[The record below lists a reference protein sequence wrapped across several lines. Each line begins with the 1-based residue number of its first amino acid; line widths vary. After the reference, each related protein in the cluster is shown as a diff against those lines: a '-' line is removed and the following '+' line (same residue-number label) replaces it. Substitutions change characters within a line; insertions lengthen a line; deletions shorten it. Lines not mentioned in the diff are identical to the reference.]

1 MFVYTEFGAD
11 TVEFSFPAEEPS
23 NNLLEKWDDKHVLLL
38 IDCYMKYKDMFCKP
52 QQTKKKVFEKIAEEF
67 NRVSD
72 VVVSGEQCFR
82 KWKKLE
88 SKQKEIEDNN
98 SKTGRE
104 KKTWKYHKEMEDCL
118 GDNPSVK
125 PVFTFETSGSAS
137 SSSSRPSTPSLTERG
152 NSDSESDRENAE
164 EGCSSQN
171 VQQNKRLKRKR
182 KSRSSASEMI
192 EFLKDYSEKRE
203 KVEEEKVNILKA
215 MHEEKKQ
222 FFSQFFTYLKD
233 SKK

>member
-1 MFVYTEFGAD
+1 MMT
-11 TVEFSFPAEEPS
+11 PS
-23 NNLLEKWDDKHVLLL
+23 LSTDQPSQNLEKWEDKHVHLL
-38 IDCYMKYKDMFCKP
+38 IECYLKYKDQLGKP

-67 NRVSD
+67 NRTSD
-72 VVVSGEQCFR
+72 VVVSGDQCFR

-98 SKTGRE
+98 SRTGRE
-104 KKTWKYHKEMEDCL
+104 KKTWKFHKEMEDCL
-118 GDNPSVK
+118 GADNASVK
-125 PVFTFETSGSAS
+125 PVFTFETSGGYSS
-137 SSSSRPSTPSLTERG
+137 SSSSRPSTPSHV
-152 NSDSESDRENAE
+152 NSESDSDGDETE
-164 EGCSSQN
+164 DGCSSQKDP
-171 VQQNKRLKRKR
+171 QKKQRKRKR

-215 MHEEKKQ
+215 MHEEKKH

>member
-1 MFVYTEFGAD
+1 M
-11 TVEFSFPAEEPS
+11 
-23 NNLLEKWDDKHVLLL
+23 
-38 IDCYMKYKDMFCKP
+38 
-52 QQTKKKVFEKIAEEF
+52 
-67 NRVSD
+67 
-72 VVVSGEQCFR
+72 
-82 KWKKLE
+82 
-88 SKQKEIEDNN
+88 EDNN

-104 KKTWKYHKEMEDCL
+104 KKTWKFHKEMEDCP

-125 PVFTFETSGSAS
+125 PVF
-137 SSSSRPSTPSLTERG
+137 SSSRPSTPSLTERG

-182 KSRSSASEMI
+182 KWRSLASEMI

-203 KVEEEKVNILKA
+203 KAEEEKVNILKA
-215 MHEEKKQ
+215 IHEEKKQ
-222 FFSQFFTYLKD
+222 FFSQFFAYLKG

>member
-1 MFVYTEFGAD
+1 MSLMLLSA
-11 TVEFSFPAEEPS
+11 AS
-23 NNLLEKWDDKHVLLL
+23 NVSENGRSW
-38 IDCYMKYKDMFCKP
+38 
-52 QQTKKKVFEKIAEEF
+52 
-67 NRVSD
+67 NRSR
-72 VVVSGEQCFR
+72 R
-82 KWKKLE
+82 K
-88 SKQKEIEDNN
+88 IEDNN

-104 KKTWKYHKEMEDCL
+104 KKTWKFHKEMEDCL

-171 VQQNKRLKRKR
+171 VQHKKRLKRKR

-192 EFLKDYSEKRE
+192 EFLKDYS
-203 KVEEEKVNILKA
+203 
-215 MHEEKKQ
+215 
-222 FFSQFFTYLKD
+222 
-233 SKK
+233 